1 MYKPLEEISA
11 TCTEE
16 DQPIFRNVKHAL
28 HVAFLMEVI
37 DFHAKSN
44 LRRLIEIAAQK
55 YGIDEPQVRSVNW
68 GRMTDMEKKAT
79 GAMIRCT
86 CQRLLPES
94 LFFFV
99 VAKYSHV
106 SLQKVPA
113 IAYCAENLFP
123 FCKIQD
129 SRAIAHMLCHAINHG
144 RPSGD
149 EIAQKFRVRRE
160 TISRDIRIVE
170 EAGREFDQKVNDI
183 LRPVFRGD
191 GAI

>member
-94 LFFFV
+94 LFFFCCRKV
-99 VAKYSHV
+99 QPCVA
-106 SLQKVPA
+106 
-113 IAYCAENLFP
+113 AEGSGDCILCGKSFP
-123 FCKIQD
+123 FLQ
-129 SRAIAHMLCHAINHG
+129 NTG
-144 RPSGD
+144 
-149 EIAQKFRVRRE
+149 
-160 TISRDIRIVE
+160 
-170 EAGREFDQKVNDI
+170 
-183 LRPVFRGD
+183 
-191 GAI
+191 